1 MREIQNSP
9 INVSKKVLFGIV
21 GIISFF
27 VLMFVI
33 GGLAEDCDKS
43 KNYVCQYPI
52 SGKYSVWTEGGAQ
65 WQIFGNVYEYNKTT
79 QVEFT
84 GVEKNDE
91 GYIASGNNPGAAVT
105 FNDRGRGFIIGSLR
119 VILPRDFNHMAKIQ
133 QEFGSE
139 EALITTLI
147 KPTLYKVVTSCGPL
161 MSSLESVSETRTDLI
176 QYITDQLNNGVYKT
190 RVEKIKAVNEL
201 TGDTET
207 ISKAEI
213 LVDRNGNYMRQE
225 GTGRIIK
232 TKDGKEEVDL
242 CPFQQ
247 YGITCN
253 LVSITD
259 IKYDKATQDQ
269 IDAQKQANLAVVT
282 AKTKSLEAIQK
293 TVLITEQG
301 KADAEKAKW
310 EQEKEK
316 AVAVTKAQQEFE
328 VAKLEA
334 AKAEEVARKV
344 RAEGEAKAAAN
355 RALVAAGLT
364 PLEAANIKKE
374 TAIGIAQALAK
385 SEVSWVPSIMFTGNG
400 SNGNAMD
407 AVGLKMLMD
416 IADKM
421 QTK

>member
-1 MREIQNSP
+1 MRESNAL
-9 INVSKKVLFGIV
+9 NVPKKGLLGIVAIVALFVVLFIA
-21 GIISFF
+21 
-27 VLMFVI
+27 
-33 GGLAEDCDKS
+33 GGVFEDCDRS
-43 KNYVCQYPI
+43 KNYVCQFPMTGTYE
-52 SGKYSVWTEGGAQ
+52 VWTDGGAKLQ
-65 WQIFGNVYEYNKTT
+65 WWGNVYEYSKTT

-91 GYIASGNNPGAAVT
+91 GYVGVGDNQAAAVT
-105 FNDRGRGFIIGSLR
+105 FNDRGRGFIVGSLR
-119 VILPRDFNHMAKIQ
+119 VVLPTDFAHMAKIQ
-133 QEFGSE
+133 QEFGSQD
-139 EALITTLI
+139 ALISTLI

-176 QYITDQLNNGVYKT
+176 QYITDQLNDGVYKT
-190 RVEKIKAVNEL
+190 KSKKIEVINEL

-207 ISKAEI
+207 VSKAEI
-213 LVDRNGNYMRQE
+213 LVDKNGNYLRQE
-225 GTGRIIK
+225 K
-232 TKDGKEEVDL
+232 S
-242 CPFQQ
+242 PFKQ

-310 EQEKEK
+310 SQEKEK

-334 AKAEEVARKV
+334 EKAEQVARKV
-344 RAEGEAKAAAN
+344 RAEGEAEAAIAAAKV
-355 RALVAAGLT
+355 RAGLT
-364 PLEAANIKKE
+364 PEQKAKIHKDMMV
-374 TAIGIAQALAK
+374 GIAHEFANAK
-385 SEVSWVPSIMFTGNG
+385 TDLVPKIIVNGGSANG
-400 SNGNAMD
+400 SDPMQ
-407 AVGLKMLMD
+407 AVGFNMLLQLLEKM
-416 IADKM
+416 DKM
-421 QTK
+421 TW

>member
-43 KNYVCQYPI
+43 KNYVCQYPV
-52 SGKYSVWTEGGAQ
+52 SGKYGVWTEGGAQ
-65 WQIFGNVYEYNKTT
+65 WQLFGNVYEYNKTN

-84 GVEKNDE
+84 GVEKNDD
-91 GYIASGNNPGAAVT
+91 GYIAAGPNPGAAVT

-119 VILPRDFNHMAKIQ
+119 VVLPRDFAHMAKIQ
-133 QEFGSE
+133 QDFGGE
-139 EALITTLI
+139 EALISTLI

-176 QYITDQLNNGVYKT
+176 QYITDQLNEGVFKT
-190 RVEKIKAVNEL
+190 KITKVKTTNEL

-207 ISKAEI
+207 VAKAEI

-225 GTGRIIK
+225 K
-232 TKDGKEEVDL
+232 S
-242 CPFQQ
+242 PFQQ

-310 EQEKEK
+310 EQEKVK
-316 AVAVTKAQQEFE
+316 AVEVTKAQQEYE
-328 VAKLEA
+328 VAKLAA

-355 RALVAAGLT
+355 RALVSAGAT
-364 PLEAANIKKE
+364 PEQLLQMKKE
-374 TAIGIAQALAK
+374 TMIGIAHELAN
-385 SEVSWVPSIMFTGNG
+385 SSTEWVPKIMVNGGNGNG
-400 SNGNAMD
+400 SDPMQT
-407 AVGLKMLMD
+407 VGLNMLMQT
-416 IADKM
+416 IEKM
-421 QTK
+421 NNIKW

>member
-52 SGKYSVWTEGGAQ
+52 SGRYAVWTEGGAQ
-65 WQIFGNVYEYNKTT
+65 WQLFGNVYEYNKTN

-91 GYIASGNNPGAAVT
+91 GYIASGPNPGAAVT

-119 VILPRDFNHMAKIQ
+119 VVLPRDFNQMAKIQ
-133 QEFGSE
+133 QDFGGE
-139 EALITTLI
+139 EALISTLI

-176 QYITDQLNNGVYKT
+176 QYITDQLNEGVFKT
-190 RVEKIKAVNEL
+190 KITKIKVTNEL

-207 ISKAEI
+207 VAKAEI

-225 GTGRIIK
+225 K
-232 TKDGKEEVDL
+232 S
-242 CPFQQ
+242 PFQQ

-259 IKYDKATQDQ
+259 IKYDRATQDQ

-385 SEVSWVPSIMFTGNG
+385 SEVSWVPSIMLTGNG

>member
-1 MREIQNSP
+1 MRESQA
-9 INVSKKVLFGIV
+9 INVPKKALLGIVALIVLF
-21 GIISFF
+21 
-27 VLMFVI
+27 VLGFVI
-33 GGLAEDCDKS
+33 GGVMEDCDKS

-52 SGKYSVWTEGGAQ
+52 SGTYAVWTEGGANFQ
-65 WQIFGNVYEYNKTT
+65 WWGNVYEYSKTT

-84 GVEKNDE
+84 GVEKNEE
-91 GYIASGNNPGAAVT
+91 GYGASGQNPGAAVT

-119 VILPRDFNHMAKIQ
+119 VVLPRDFEHMAKIQ
-133 QEFGSE
+133 QDFGSE
-139 EALITTLI
+139 EALISTLI

-176 QYITDQLNNGVYKT
+176 QYITEQLNDGVFKT
-190 RVEKIKAVNEL
+190 KINKVKVTNEL

-207 ISKAEI
+207 VAKAEI
-213 LVDRNGNYMRQE
+213 LVDSQGNYIRQE
-225 GTGRIIK
+225 K
-232 TKDGKEEVDL
+232 S
-242 CPFQQ
+242 PFQQ

-259 IKYDKATQDQ
+259 IKYDRATQDQ

-310 EQEKEK
+310 EQEKVK
-316 AVAVTKAQQEFE
+316 AVEVTKAQQEYE

-364 PLEAANIKKE
+364 PLEAATIKKE
-374 TAIGIAQALAK
+374 TAIGIAQALSK
-385 SEVSWVPSIMFTGNG
+385 STVSWVPSIMLTGGNG
-400 SNGNAMD
+400 GGSANAMD
-407 AVGLKMLMD
+407 AVGLNMLMQ
-416 IADKM
+416 IADRM